1 MSDIM
6 RPVPFVELLH
16 RIVNEYRNHGSIF
29 SISEDLFYHDKGE
42 KKLSI
47 FGQTCSTALGPAAG
61 PHTQLAQ
68 NIVASYLVGGRFIE
82 LKTVQILDTLEVDK
96 PCIDARDE
104 GYNVEWSTEFTLP
117 KAADEYIKAWYILH
131 VLDVTLNDREFG
143 KPSFIFNMSVGYNLE
158 GIKTPR
164 MQAFIDT
171 MIDAGKDERF
181 ARYRNELE
189 TLLKEGLFEG
199 TPWEGKEEKLLR
211 TIDKISPN
219 LTPSVTLSTMHG
231 CPPAE
236 IEAICSYMLTEKR
249 LNTFVKL
256 NPTLLG
262 YENVRRILDN
272 LGYDYITLKQ
282 ESFDNDLQYPDA
294 VKMLHRLVDLA
305 KEKGL
310 GFGVKLTNTL
320 GSVNDQEQLP
330 GEEMYM
336 SGRALLPLSTNVGLL
351 LSKEFDGKL
360 PISYSGGATAVNV
373 KALFEC
379 GIHPITLATDMLK
392 PGGYTRL
399 KQMVEILES
408 SDGWKRETIDV
419 PALEKLVADI
429 QDGLYTA
436 TAKEF
441 RGTDSIK
448 IHEQLPL
455 VDCYV
460 APCVNACAIHQDI
473 PEYVQ
478 LVGEGRYGEALSVI
492 YEKNALPAITSHICD
507 HQCQLHCTRMDYE
520 GAVKIRDMKR
530 IAVERGF
537 ADYLQ
542 LWEGATE
549 KTEYRA
555 AVIGAGPGGLSAAY
569 FLARAGFDT
578 TVYEREESAGGV
590 VRHVIPGFRLP
601 VEAIE
606 SDVEFIKAHGVEF
619 HFGVDTK
626 KLTVETLKKQGF
638 THIFYAIG
646 SEIDNELT
654 LVGDRTRVITSLD
667 FLGQFRKDPSKCAL
681 GKHVVVVG
689 GGNTAM
695 DGARAALRIPGVEHV
710 SVIYRRTRAEMPA
723 DHEEFENARAE
734 GAEFIYLA
742 NPEGFEGNM
751 LTVRKM
757 VLGEKDASGRRRPIP
772 SDETFTIR
780 ADTMITA
787 IGEKV
792 DGKIFSWY
800 GVPLNEKGWAITDQ
814 KSKASAIDGVYV
826 IGDAQSG
833 PSTVVRCIASARDAV
848 EDAID
853 RILEAEGVEIDEE
866 YDEDDHLHDEDQP
879 IEELVAEEDEYFG
892 ELELR
897 KSRILFSK
905 LFGEQGFARR
915 EADRCMECSYICN
928 KCVDVCPNRANVPID
943 LRNTGLFDNPF
954 QILHLDA
961 FCNECGNCET
971 FCPYDGGP
979 YKKKFTLFS
988 RRDDFENSTNSG
1000 FLVEDGSILIR
1011 VDGKLY
1017 PCELD
1022 KDGVLVGEEEG
1033 LSDEVAA
1040 IVEEVFAS
1048 YSYLLGE
1055 VEE

>member
-42 KKLSI
+42 KQLGI

-131 VLDVTLNDREFG
+131 VLDATLNDREFG

-199 TPWEGKEEKLLR
+199 TPWEGKEERLLR

-294 VKMLHRLVDLA
+294 IKMLHRLVDLA

-351 LSKEFDGKL
+351 LSKEFDGTL

-419 PALEKLVADI
+419 PALEKLV
-429 QDGLYTA
+429 
-436 TAKEF
+436 
-441 RGTDSIK
+441 
-448 IHEQLPL
+448 
-455 VDCYV
+455 
-460 APCVNACAIHQDI
+460 
-473 PEYVQ
+473 
-478 LVGEGRYGEALSVI
+478 
-492 YEKNALPAITSHICD
+492 
-507 HQCQLHCTRMDYE
+507 
-520 GAVKIRDMKR
+520 
-530 IAVERGF
+530 
-537 ADYLQ
+537 
-542 LWEGATE
+542 
-549 KTEYRA
+549 
-555 AVIGAGPGGLSAAY
+555 
-569 FLARAGFDT
+569 
-578 TVYEREESAGGV
+578 
-590 VRHVIPGFRLP
+590 
-601 VEAIE
+601 
-606 SDVEFIKAHGVEF
+606 
-619 HFGVDTK
+619 
-626 KLTVETLKKQGF
+626 
-638 THIFYAIG
+638 
-646 SEIDNELT
+646 
-654 LVGDRTRVITSLD
+654 
-667 FLGQFRKDPSKCAL
+667 
-681 GKHVVVVG
+681 
-689 GGNTAM
+689 
-695 DGARAALRIPGVEHV
+695 
-710 SVIYRRTRAEMPA
+710 
-723 DHEEFENARAE
+723 
-734 GAEFIYLA
+734 
-742 NPEGFEGNM
+742 
-751 LTVRKM
+751 
-757 VLGEKDASGRRRPIP
+757 
-772 SDETFTIR
+772 
-780 ADTMITA
+780 
-787 IGEKV
+787 
-792 DGKIFSWY
+792 
-800 GVPLNEKGWAITDQ
+800 
-814 KSKASAIDGVYV
+814 
-826 IGDAQSG
+826 
-833 PSTVVRCIASARDAV
+833 
-848 EDAID
+848 
-853 RILEAEGVEIDEE
+853 
-866 YDEDDHLHDEDQP
+866 
-879 IEELVAEEDEYFG
+879 
-892 ELELR
+892 
-897 KSRILFSK
+897 
-905 LFGEQGFARR
+905 
-915 EADRCMECSYICN
+915 
-928 KCVDVCPNRANVPID
+928 
-943 LRNTGLFDNPF
+943 
-954 QILHLDA
+954 
-961 FCNECGNCET
+961 
-971 FCPYDGGP
+971 
-979 YKKKFTLFS
+979 
-988 RRDDFENSTNSG
+988 
-1000 FLVEDGSILIR
+1000 
-1011 VDGKLY
+1011 
-1017 PCELD
+1017 
-1022 KDGVLVGEEEG
+1022 
-1033 LSDEVAA
+1033 
-1040 IVEEVFAS
+1040 
-1048 YSYLLGE
+1048 
-1055 VEE
+1055 